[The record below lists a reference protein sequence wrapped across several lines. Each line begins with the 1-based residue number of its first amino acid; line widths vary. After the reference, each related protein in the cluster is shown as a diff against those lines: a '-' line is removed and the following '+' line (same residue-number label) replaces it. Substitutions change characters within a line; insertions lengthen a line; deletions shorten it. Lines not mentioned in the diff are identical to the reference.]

1 MERLV
6 QTQRCDRNL
15 YTLMQDFDGQD
26 KIAVLPLRLADLGQ
40 IYIKQK
46 VINRFSS
53 IASDPLVSRLVKTAN
68 NPYTLQYQML
78 SMTSQSLQK
87 TLEKWHSQGSL
98 FRFYEKAENS
108 LLKKIYNKDCQYE
121 RFVELQDCKI
131 TMGVN

>member
-68 NPYTLQYQML
+68 NPYTLQY
-78 SMTSQSLQK
+78 
-87 TLEKWHSQGSL
+87 
-98 FRFYEKAENS
+98 
-108 LLKKIYNKDCQYE
+108 
-121 RFVELQDCKI
+121 
-131 TMGVN
+131 